1 MNRFAF
7 SLVTALGC
15 AAIAAPATADQYRLS
30 GPYTHENLTVYLIHA
45 QNAKPA
51 GSYLTLQQALE
62 QKKVAIYETSSVNE
76 LAIENFSSEDVYI
89 QSGDI
94 VKGGKQDR
102 VIPDDFILPTA
113 SGRVPIPAFC
123 VEHGRWSRRGS
134 EASDHFAAST
144 QALPTKALK
153 LAARNDYNQSEVW
166 SEVARTQRMLGRSL
180 GAATPPPS
188 ASPSSMQL
196 ALENRQVSE
205 AAEAYIRA
213 LSKIID
219 GKPDVIGYAVAING
233 KVNSADMYTSNNLFR
248 RMWPKLLRA
257 SAVEAFAEEGE
268 RRDTAQVA
276 AADIRNM
283 LLNAAAG
290 RESSKPVAARV
301 VDVKKEADTVVLFES
316 RDKANGKWV
325 HRSYLAK

>member
-7 SLVTALGC
+7 SLFTALGC
-15 AAIAAPATADQYRLS
+15 AAIAAPAHADQYRLS

-45 QNAKPA
+45 QNAKHA
-51 GSYLTLQQALE
+51 GKYLTLQQALE
-62 QKKVAIYETSSVNE
+62 QKKVVVYETSSVNE
-76 LAIENFSSEDVYI
+76 LTIENLSSEDIYI

-134 EASDHFAAST
+134 EASDHFDAST

-153 LAARNDYNQSEVW
+153 LAATNDYNQAEVW

-205 AAEAYIRA
+205 AAEAYIHA
-213 LSKIID
+213 LARIVD

-233 KVNSADMYTSNNLFR
+233 KVNSADMYASNDLFR

-257 SAVEAFAEEGE
+257 SAVEAFADQRD

-276 AADIRNM
+276 AADVRNM
-283 LLNAAAG
+283 LLSAAAG

-301 VDVKKEADTVVLFES
+301 VDVKKEADSVVLFES
-316 RDKANGKWV
+316 RDKANGNWV